1 MRNHK
6 LNRVKAALIHLL
18 ISVFV
23 FSIFLS
29 MVFFIWYAYPFNITQ
44 GVAEIVY
51 MMAGIDIVLG
61 PLLTLVVFNTAKKS
75 LKFDLSVI
83 GFVQIAALIYGGYII
98 YSERP
103 AWVAFTV
110 DRFEV
115 VGLLEIDSSE
125 IPDKGLRVGVFDKPK
140 MVYVEPPTGE
150 QATTILFDSL
160 SGGKDM
166 DRTPSLYRAIE
177 PNEHIVFAATKDFQ
191 SHPELHNDPQADNLK
206 WLPVKG
212 KLKSILAI
220 FDDKTQ
226 KITEYRMINP
236 WIDSAKK

>member
-1 MRNHK
+1 
-6 LNRVKAALIHLL
+6 LDRVKAALIHLL

-29 MVFFIWYAYPFNITQ
+29 LVFFIWYAYPFNITQ

-61 PLLTLVVFNTAKKS
+61 PLLTLIVFNTAKKS

-83 GFVQIAALIYGGYII
+83 GFVQIAALIFGGYII

-103 AWVAFTV
+103 AWVAFAV

-115 VGLLEIDSSE
+115 VGLFEIDSSE
-125 IPDKGLRVGVFDKPK
+125 IPDKSLKVGIFDRPK
-140 MVYVEPPTGE
+140 MVYIEPPTGE
-150 QATTILFDSL
+150 LANKILFDSL
-160 SGGKDM
+160 SGGNDV

-177 PNEHIVFAATKDFQ
+177 PNEHIVYAAAKDFQ
-191 SHPELHNDPQADNLK
+191 SHPELHNDSQADNLK

-212 KLKSILAI
+212 KLKSVLAI
-220 FDDKTQ
+220 FDVKTQ
-226 KITEYRMINP
+226 EIIEYRMINP
-236 WIDSAKK
+236 WIDSVKNEPK